1 MAIRRPVTT
10 ERIVRNPEILGGEPI
25 VRGTRLA
32 VRHIVLASQD
42 YDGPDGVLEAYPQ
55 LTSEDVRQ
63 AFHFYEAH
71 RAEIDQY
78 IAENLADD

>member
-10 ERIVRNPEILGGEPI
+10 ERIVRNPEILSGEPI

-42 YDGPDGVLEAYPQ
+42 YDGPAGVLEAYPQ
-55 LTSEDVRQ
+55 LTLEDVQ
-63 AFHFYEAH
+63 EAFRFYETH
-71 RAEIDQY
+71 RAEIDEH
-78 IAENLADD
+78 IRANLAED